1 MRKKKAVNFRPQVD
15 MNIGDKYLLKE
26 FIDEGSFGYVWR
38 SVNLESKEI
47 VALKIPKDQERGDN
61 TLSEGKE
68 FIGNHHPNVI
78 TIYWM
83 GRVDGVFL
91 IEMEYFNGHKLSDEL
106 CETGFMSPRT
116 FEEIYSMFFQIL
128 DGIEYIHSK
137 NICHGDIKPQN
148 ILTDGTTVKI
158 TDFGTS
164 KLIEDLFI
172 KTIDGGGTWAYMAP
186 EVAGSNRRYLNS
198 DIYGLGVLL
207 YKFLTGRT
215 PHETAN
221 QLINNMPYP
230 RPREINDNIP
240 ESVEK
245 IIMKLLERTP
255 EGRYQNVQDIKRDFK
270 EVLKNENNSIISYS
284 EGPEVIRYE
293 GSDWL
298 ERVIRCY
305 KNKKDFI
312 DKSELWEEEERT
324 GIGIEKSTR
333 TSKQGMLYFT
343 SHIRPKPELSIVVKV
358 RGINEKWHQ
367 KVPSALPLGGEGR
380 MATVKICDDK
390 NIIPPM
396 PELKV
401 DAGKIRFT
409 VILITPGC
417 ILPSETIRNPV
428 KDMEDLIKKGYPSI
442 PGSCIS
448 ACIGKLKQIGGFDI
462 KKREPRPLI
471 PIIPAGSMWFYE
483 GDAKG
488 IDTLKNLHGK
498 VSNPLGFNQIIIG
511 NWRGNYES

>member
-1 MRKKKAVNFRPQVD
+1 MTTKIWEFKAVDTLFFR
-15 MNIGDKYLLKE
+15 
-26 FIDEGSFGYVWR
+26 
-38 SVNLESKEI
+38 
-47 VALKIPKDQERGDN
+47 
-61 TLSEGKE
+61 
-68 FIGNHHPNVI
+68 
-78 TIYWM
+78 
-83 GRVDGVFL
+83 
-91 IEMEYFNGHKLSDEL
+91 
-106 CETGFMSPRT
+106 
-116 FEEIYSMFFQIL
+116 
-128 DGIEYIHSK
+128 
-137 NICHGDIKPQN
+137 
-148 ILTDGTTVKI
+148 DGTPYNA
-158 TDFGTS
+158 G
-164 KLIEDLFI
+164 E
-172 KTIDGGGTWAYMAP
+172 GGGLGIKSIFPPYIFTLQGAVRAGLAMGQGWIPNGDTPFP
-186 EVAGSNRRYLNS
+186 EE
-198 DIYGLGVLL
+198 LGDGDDL
-207 YKFLTGRT
+207 G
-215 PHETAN
+215 
-221 QLINNMPYP
+221 
-230 RPREINDNIP
+230 EI
-240 ESVEK
+240 S
-245 IIMKLLERTP
+245 
-255 EGRYQNVQDIKRDFK
+255 F
-270 EVLKNENNSIISYS
+270 
-284 EGPEVIRYE
+284 EGPYLKYGKDYLFQVP
-293 GSDWL
+293 SNLLHKDL
-298 ERVIRCY
+298 EKFSRVVPGKKPYDTDMGKVRLPVLEEAISGAKTMDNFMIKEDVLNNLLDRE
-305 KNKKDFI
+305 KSTLNKKDFI